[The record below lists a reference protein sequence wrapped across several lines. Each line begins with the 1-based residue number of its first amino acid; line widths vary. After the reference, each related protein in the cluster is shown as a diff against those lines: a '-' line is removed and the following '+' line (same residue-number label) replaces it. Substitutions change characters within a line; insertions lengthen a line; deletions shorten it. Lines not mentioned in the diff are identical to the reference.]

1 MSKGQ
6 FILQATY
13 IFLFIFSLFGIVGN
27 IELGQA
33 VPTFWKIVCAITT
46 FLTIGKIVY
55 LELGG
60 K

>member
-1 MSKGQ
+1 MNRFQ
-6 FILQATY
+6 RTY
-13 IFLFIFSLFGIVGN
+13 IFLFIFSSLGIVGN
-27 IELGQA
+27 MELNIP